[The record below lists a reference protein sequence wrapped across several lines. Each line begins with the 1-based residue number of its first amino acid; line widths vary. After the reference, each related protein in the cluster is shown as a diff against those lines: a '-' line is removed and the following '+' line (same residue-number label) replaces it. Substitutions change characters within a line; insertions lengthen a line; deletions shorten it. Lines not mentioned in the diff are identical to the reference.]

1 MKKIIKLIL
10 ALILIYIILISSVAD
25 INQGK
30 GQAGSSGGLGWKVGI
45 I

>member
-10 ALILIYIILISSVAD
+10 ALILIYIILVSSVAD
-25 INQGK
+25 INHGD
-30 GQAGSSGGLGWKVGI
+30 GLIVLGGI

>member
-10 ALILIYIILISSVAD
+10 ALILIYIILVSSVAD
-25 INQGK
+25 INHGD
-30 GQAGSSGGLGWKVGI
+30 GLMVLGGI